1 MPATRDS
8 YDIFLKEF
16 GITKQKFF
24 NFGLE
29 NTIFMP
35 DNLIEEYWG
44 NLKDRVLTNQRVV
57 IRGYGRD
64 AKGTPVYIQF
74 HEYVFNNTSIVK
86 DGSNNSAPQSIV
98 KKMTELER
106 KKDLLNYQVS
116 HIFGMTR
123 NALLFEAPWN
133 IALVPKI
140 IDPLTGH
147 ESNGNWAKEYQKQ
160 YFDIIFKK
168 YSKYIEEYN
177 QIIEDFKCQD
187 KIEEFVYEEVP
198 KITIDEINKKYLSEN
213 KKMKLIEN
221 LQADFK
227 FIKREMF

>member
-8 YDIFLKEF
+8 YDIFLNKF
-16 GITKQKFF
+16 GITKQEFYD
-24 NFGLE
+24 FGLK

-35 DNLIEEYWG
+35 DDLIKEYWE
-44 NLKDRVLTNQRVV
+44 NLKHRVLTNQRVV

-64 AKGTPVYIQF
+64 AKGTPIYIQF

-160 YFDIIFKK
+160 YFDVVFQKF
-168 YSKYIEEYN
+168 SKYIEEYN
-177 QIIEDFKCQD
+177 QIMQDYDCQS
-187 KIEEFVYEEVP
+187 KIETFIDEEVP
-198 KITIDEINKKYLSEN
+198 KITINELCKTYSSQKRKKD
-213 KKMKLIEN
+213 LIKS
-221 LQADFK
+221 LQEDFK